1 MDDSAKVRYDMILGR
16 DLRTS
21 LVLDLIFSNRIISG
35 GKGPY
40 EGCLA
45 SIVDVRKYDYA
56 PLTHKNLNRKNPSF
70 ICTSMIVLGN
80 KYNQPNPSNVYNSR
94 C

>member
-16 DLRTS
+16 DLQTS

-45 SIVDVRKYDYA
+45 SIVDVRK
-56 PLTHKNLNRKNPSF
+56 
-70 ICTSMIVLGN
+70 
-80 KYNQPNPSNVYNSR
+80 
-94 C
+94 